1 MRLLL
6 DFPGASASFVIVFA
20 QMLRVSL
27 KEKCAYIYID
37 VYTHLL
43 LFYFNVCVSTTYVSL
58 FLGIRVL
65 AGFLDASRLN
75 SAN

>member
-37 VYTHLL
+37 VYTHLRVVAF
-43 LFYFNVCVSTTYVSL
+43 LF
-58 FLGIRVL
+58 
-65 AGFLDASRLN
+65 
-75 SAN
+75 